1 MNPYFGL
8 DLARSRQQD
17 LVRDANHHRRD
28 PRKRRGLISNN
39 PRGESHDRQPK

>member
-28 PRKRRGLISNN
+28 PRKRRGLDLQQSKRRIT
-39 PRGESHDRQPK
+39 